1 MKKIFSTIIVITI
14 CSVIF
19 TGCGY
24 FNMGVDGLLS
34 SPKLSRE
41 QADIHQALIESVG
54 DNISLK
60 YPNTGD
66 NRSAFVIS
74 NLDDEPTNEAI
85 VFYQNINPS
94 TNENSIRINLLDNI
108 NGNWKSTF
116 DISEPAIDVDKVIIS
131 KIEQE
136 NKVNIIVGFDMPNKS
151 EKMMQ
156 IYNYGNGVINR
167 IYSDSYSVFETMDID
182 MDKNMELI
190 SVLSSK
196 NEGMSVAKLYNWSS
210 GSIIVQ
216 STALMDDDTAS
227 YSSFAKGM
235 IDATTP
241 ALFIDGLKS
250 DGTLQTDVLI
260 FDGVNLINLT
270 SVTEDND
277 KLKRMPG
284 YYSTD
289 VNNDGIIEIPVTKLF
304 LGYQKETEQLKK
316 LYMTDWYNID
326 IDGNLQNSFSSYYS
340 LTDSYIFVLPKRL
353 AEFVTI
359 KEDTATDEIIFY
371 KYEGEINESMEE
383 LLRIVCCLRSE
394 TEDKIQNGYLLIQS
408 KGQIDYLAKLSSD
421 KTESLAFTL
430 AEVTNNLYVK

>member
-156 IYNYGNGVINR
+156 IYNYGNGVINL
-167 IYSDSYSVFETMDID
+167 V
-182 MDKNMELI
+182 
-190 SVLSSK
+190 
-196 NEGMSVAKLYNWSS
+196 
-210 GSIIVQ
+210 
-216 STALMDDDTAS
+216 
-227 YSSFAKGM
+227 
-235 IDATTP
+235 
-241 ALFIDGLKS
+241 
-250 DGTLQTDVLI
+250 
-260 FDGVNLINLT
+260 
-270 SVTEDND
+270 
-277 KLKRMPG
+277 
-284 YYSTD
+284 
-289 VNNDGIIEIPVTKLF
+289 
-304 LGYQKETEQLKK
+304 
-316 LYMTDWYNID
+316 
-326 IDGNLQNSFSSYYS
+326 
-340 LTDSYIFVLPKRL
+340 
-353 AEFVTI
+353 
-359 KEDTATDEIIFY
+359 
-371 KYEGEINESMEE
+371 
-383 LLRIVCCLRSE
+383 
-394 TEDKIQNGYLLIQS
+394 
-408 KGQIDYLAKLSSD
+408 
-421 KTESLAFTL
+421 
-430 AEVTNNLYVK
+430 